1 MIKDSAT
8 FRAVRN
14 LSAQGTV
21 WADGGFYYFQNKLG
35 IFAAPD
41 LHMLKVFL
49 EDLEMIYGALDVE
62 GRAVADVGAYLGETA
77 VFFAKRGARYVYAYE
92 PVFHTYTEYNLR
104 LNNVKNA
111 TVHPYG
117 LWVEDDELSISPAG
131 LSTGL
136 THGTLKIQVKPLA
149 EALNN
154 VNVVKMDC
162 EGCEWA
168 LIAVPCEVIRRA
180 EEYVVEVHGP
190 EPQLI
195 RRMEKCGFK
204 PKLVSRPAPLVSV
217 WRFSL

>member
-1 MIKDSAT
+1 
-8 FRAVRN
+8 
-14 LSAQGTV
+14 
-21 WADGGFYYFQNKLG
+21 
-35 IFAAPD
+35 
-41 LHMLKVFL
+41 
-49 EDLEMIYGALDVE
+49 
-62 GRAVADVGAYLGETA
+62 
-77 VFFAKRGARYVYAYE
+77 
-92 PVFHTYTEYNLR
+92 
-104 LNNVKNA
+104 
-111 TVHPYG
+111 
-117 LWVEDDELSISPAG
+117 VEDGELSITPAG

-149 EALNN
+149 DALNN